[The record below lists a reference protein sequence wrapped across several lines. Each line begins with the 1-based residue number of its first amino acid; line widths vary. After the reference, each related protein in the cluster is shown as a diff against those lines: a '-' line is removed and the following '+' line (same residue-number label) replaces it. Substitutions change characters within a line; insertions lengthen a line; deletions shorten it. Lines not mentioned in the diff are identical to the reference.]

1 MAANE
6 YAVEMIILLEDIDH
20 TLLVPPVTMADIP
33 TDKITV
39 PDYEGLGQANN
50 ENEKISVY
58 NSLLLAQRQKVR
70 TLVHAARQKDSS
82 LSLYQYKFTNM
93 SYKQE
98 DMLLRSE
105 LLGYEKHHKQCP
117 TDGIITPADGGC
129 TESLGWPFSE
139 YMKDRIE
146 VNKQDEL
153 AFTALVN
160 AGKGYGFYEVKPNY
174 FNAPDFQQ
182 SIHALEPGRGY
193 FCQDNLNLRYIIRK
207 IDGTLLEDTLPLQNA
222 NVDEKTCIQ
231 AILAQHPELKNTSP
245 FTLNDREQALLNQA
259 SRVDN
264 TKAIMFKKTL
274 FELLYSAAQKLHPEQ
289 KLPRDLSIEA
299 LIENLNAAHAEGKK
313 VHIQF
318 FFVDD
323 ADKNINAVRLMFEY
337 YKQSCQFDFTLETT
351 WLDHMPNNLDDKG
364 ATVRE
369 RSSKAYSSIISDLTL
384 RQNGPFA
391 SGEMMEQTRRR
402 LLDSPVERAEKRK
415 LFTSTTRKLK
425 DGFIQLCEMGDAEA
439 LFVLAQLAARSG
451 PAYHDILNRCWT
463 KPGVVNI
470 QGIPQDLISA
480 YCLAKIALLHTEDE
494 NLQTKI
500 YSFISQITTP
510 EMLYDVHR
518 GKPSLYTFM
527 TINALRPDE
536 LYDIEIA
543 KRKHPLKGAMPLSH
557 FFASA
562 SRASPPSSNSGS
574 ANSYSSASP
583 SSSVSNSPSATSMA
597 TLPPREKEGERPYS
611 PRVIQDPFLKIIEI
625 PVAGS
630 TSELESPQGA
640 KGHLPGRRL
649 PSSTQ

>member
-20 TLLVPPVTMADIP
+20 TLLVPPITMADIP
-33 TDKITV
+33 TDKITI
-39 PDYEGLGQANN
+39 PDYEELGQANN

-93 SYKQE
+93 SYTRE
-98 DMLLRSE
+98 DMLFRSE
-105 LLGYEKHHKQCP
+105 LLRYEKHHKHCP
-117 TDGIITPADGGC
+117 ADGIISPADAGC

-139 YMKDRIE
+139 YMKDRTE
-146 VNKQDEL
+146 KNEQDEL

-160 AGKGYGFYEVKPNY
+160 AGKGYGFHEVKPNY

-193 FCQDNLNLRYIIRK
+193 FCQDNLNLHYIIRK
-207 IDGTLLEDTLPLQNA
+207 IEGTLLENTLLLPNA
-222 NVDEKTCIQ
+222 DVDEGICIQ
-231 AILAQHPELKNTSP
+231 AIMAQHPELKNTSP
-245 FTLNDREQALLNQA
+245 FSLNDQELALLNQA

-264 TKAIMFKKTL
+264 TKAVMFKKTL
-274 FELLYSAAQKLHPEQ
+274 FELLYNAAQKLHPEQ

-299 LIENLNAAHAEGKK
+299 LIENLNAAHATGKK
-313 VHIQF
+313 VRIQF

-323 ADKNINAVRLMFEY
+323 ADKNINALRLMFEH
-337 YKQSCQFDFTLETT
+337 YKPSCQFDFTLETT
-351 WLDHMPNNLDDKG
+351 WLDHMPDNLDDEG

-391 SGEMMEQTRRR
+391 SGEMAEQTRRR

-415 LFTSTTRKLK
+415 FFTATTRKLK
-425 DGFIQLCEMGDAEA
+425 DGFIQLCDMGDAEA
-439 LFVLAQLAARSG
+439 LFVLAQLAARNGAS
-451 PAYHDILNRCWT
+451 YQNILGRCWT
-463 KPGVVNI
+463 KPGVINI
-470 QGIPQDLISA
+470 EGIPQDLISA
-480 YCLAKIALLHTEDE
+480 YSLAKIALLHTEDE
-494 NLQTKI
+494 DLQIKI
-500 YSFISQITTP
+500 HSFISEITTP
-510 EMLYDVHR
+510 EMLYDVHA

-543 KRKHPLKGAMPLSH
+543 KRRHPVKVVLPISD
-557 FFASA
+557 FFASSSSIA
-562 SRASPPSSNSGS
+562 GSSSNSGS
-574 ANSYSSASP
+574 ASSYSSASS
-583 SSSVSNSPSATSMA
+583 SSSVSTSPPTTSIRI
-597 TLPPREKEGERPYS
+597 LPPKEKAGDNSYTR
-611 PRVIQDPFLKIIEI
+611 RVIRRPFLEIIET
-625 PVAGS
+625 PVA
-630 TSELESPQGA
+630 TPANEL
-640 KGHLPGRRL
+640 K
-649 PSSTQ
+649 